1 MNTQTHTQTEA
12 VILEMLT
19 ENTGRNL
26 LDSGGAYGRNWER
39 NQALGVDGLK
49 QIPAVTWNGGSP
61 TIQLFGYL
69 KSLLTYAADFDQ
81 FWQKFDEERPNES
94 WGANLEEWLDT
105 LGVKPEAES
114 DFYSGRS
121 SHNTYNWEYSLL
133 SQVIQFT
140 LFDVG
145 GADFVALQIHGGCD
159 VRGGYTKP
167 RIFRLDG
174 FRDDFIL
181 QAEWA
186 GVSCQNC
193 GLCLDFSPNGIEA
206 NTQHMENMEHAE
218 KMEALGSREI
228 REWFWN
234 YETENTC
241 PNCGEIGTITG
252 GN

>member
-12 VILEMLT
+12 VLLEMLT
-19 ENTGRNL
+19 ENTGRSI
-26 LDSGGAYGRNWER
+26 LDSGDAYGRKWER
-39 NQALGVDGLK
+39 NQALGIDGLA
-49 QIPAVTWNGGSP
+49 QIPAVTWHGGSP

-81 FWQKFDEERPNES
+81 FWQKFDEERPQES
-94 WGANLEEWLDT
+94 WGENLEEWLDT

-159 VRGGYTKP
+159 IRGGYTKP

-174 FRDDFIL
+174 FREDLICG
-181 QAEWA
+181 AESA
-186 GVSCQNC
+186 SVECSSCK
-193 GLCLDFSPNGIEA
+193 LELDFSPDSIQINTDNIE
-206 NTQHMENMEHAE
+206 NPEHAE
-218 KMEALGSREI
+218 RMEALDSKELQA
-228 REWFWN
+228 WFWDYN
-234 YETENTC
+234 TENTC
-241 PNCGEIGTITG
+241 PNCGKIGTING
-252 GN
+252 GK